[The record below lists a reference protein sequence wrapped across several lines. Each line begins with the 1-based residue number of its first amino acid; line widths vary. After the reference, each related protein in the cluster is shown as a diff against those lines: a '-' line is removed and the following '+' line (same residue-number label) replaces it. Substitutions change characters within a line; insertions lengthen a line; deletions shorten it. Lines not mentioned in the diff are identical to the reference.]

1 MSGLRFLDLFDVLE
15 IHHSR
20 IELYGGI
27 EGVRDI
33 GMLQSALAQPQA
45 GSGEKLFHK
54 DIFEMASAYWF
65 HIARNHPFL
74 DGNKRTALAACLVF
88 LDLNGYEIF
97 ANSDDLENFTVAIS
111 AGLTDKDRA
120 AEFLKK
126 YAKVI

>member
-1 MSGLRFLDLFDVLE
+1 
-15 IHHSR
+15 
-20 IELYGGI
+20 
-27 EGVRDI
+27 
-33 GMLQSALAQPQA
+33 
-45 GSGEKLFHK
+45 
-54 DIFEMASAYWF
+54 MASAYWF

-97 ANSDDLENFTVAIS
+97 ANPDDLENFTVAIS
-111 AGLTDKDRA
+111 AVLTDKDRA